1 MVKLTELSLRDG
13 HQSILA
19 TRMRTD
25 DMTPILSK
33 MDQVGFW
40 AVEMWGGATYDVP
53 IRYLN
58 EDPWDRLR
66 VFKEEM
72 PNTKLMMLER
82 AMNIVAYRNFPNDI
96 VEKFIYYAKKNG
108 IDILK
113 IFDAIDAWDLEEEDD

>member
-25 DMTPILSK
+25 DMVPILSK

-58 EDPWDRLR
+58 EKSPAEVIIW
-66 VFKEEM
+66 
-72 PNTKLMMLER
+72 PS
-82 AMNIVAYRNFPNDI
+82 
-96 VEKFIYYAKKNG
+96 FISLTFTLVR
-108 IDILK
+108 IS
-113 IFDAIDAWDLEEEDD
+113 IFSNP